1 MKTITSRA
9 ASGFAA
15 SAIALACQSAF
26 AQSSVTL
33 YGVAD
38 VSVRYLTNANANN
51 DGKVFMTNGAVTNSR
66 FGLKGTEELGG
77 GLKAVFRLESGVELQ
92 NGQYSDSQRQFNR
105 AAYVGLANQYGA
117 VTLGRQKTPL
127 FDMLGDVY
135 DPLTV
140 GNYFENAWLPV
151 ASARASMRTTRSST
165 PARSAASRS
174 ARCTR
179 SAPTPR
185 RRARAASPARC
196 RAIWARATCTASP
209 RRTRSGR
216 FPSTAAISRTA
227 TTPATSR
234 RSGTPTWSMPSG
246 RQKCTSAICIRPM
259 TRASWTAM
267 LAQRLVAGVD
277 ILKGSGR
284 RDDGPFGGVTW
295 QVTPALL
302 LTGAFY
308 YDHMKN
314 AAIGG
319 GATGSGN
326 RYTGVA
332 LQEYA
337 LSKRTEVY
345 GTVDFNKVTGAGVV
359 ELPGRSNQTGVSV
372 GLRTCSDAPGAGVDF
387 ASPASKTGD
396 DHARYGTS

>member
-1 MKTITSRA
+1 MKTNTSRA
-9 ASGFAA
+9 IAGIGASF
-15 SAIALACQSAF
+15 IALACQSAF

-51 DGKVFMTNGAVTNSR
+51 DGKVFMTNGAITNSR
-66 FGLKGTEELGG
+66 IGFKGTEDLGG
-77 GLKAVFRLESGVELQ
+77 GLKAIFQLESGVELE
-92 NGQYSDSQRQFNR
+92 NGQYADSARAFNR
-105 AAYVGLANQYGA
+105 AAFVGLSSRYGTL
-117 VTLGRQKTPL
+117 TLGRQKTPL
-127 FDMLGDVY
+127 FDMLGDTY

-151 ASARASMRTTRSST
+151 ALGAGLYADNAVKYNGTFAGLTIGAMYSFGTNYTST
-165 PARSAASRS
+165 GAGGFSGQVPGHLGAGNMYGF
-174 ARCTR
+174 
-179 SAPTPR
+179 
-185 RRARAASPARC
+185 
-196 RAIWARATCTASP
+196 TASYALGP
-209 RRTRSGR
+209 LSIGGGYQQNSDNSANKQKIWNANLVYSIGAAKLYAGYLH
-216 FPSTAAISRTA
+216 STDDTGFVDSIL
-227 TTPATSR
+227 
-234 RSGTPTWSMPSG
+234 
-246 RQKCTSAICIRPM
+246 Q
-259 TRASWTAM
+259 
-267 LAQRLVAGVD
+267 QRGLVAGTD

-284 RDDGPFGGVTW
+284 RDDGPFAGVTY

-332 LQEYA
+332 LAEYA

-345 GTVDFNKVTGAGVV
+345 GTVDFNKVTGAADV
-359 ELPGRSNQTGVSV
+359 ELPGRSNQTGVSI
-372 GLRTCSDAPGAGVDF
+372 GLRNIF
-387 ASPASKTGD
+387 
-396 DHARYGTS
+396 

>member
-9 ASGFAA
+9 VAGIGASL
-15 SAIALACQSAF
+15 IALACQSAF

-51 DGKVFMTNGAVTNSR
+51 DGKLFMTNGAITNSR
-66 FGLKGTEELGG
+66 IGFKGSEDLGG
-77 GLKAVFRLESGVELQ
+77 GLKAIFQLESGVELE
-92 NGQYSDSQRQFNR
+92 NGQYSDSAREFNR
-105 AAYVGLANQYGA
+105 AAFVGLSSRYGTL
-117 VTLGRQKTPL
+117 TLGRQKTPL
-127 FDMLGDVY
+127 FDMLGDTY

-151 ASARASMRTTRSST
+151 ALGAGLYADNAVKYNGTFAGLTLGAMYSFGTNYT
-165 PARSAASRS
+165 
-174 ARCTR
+174 
-179 SAPTPR
+179 
-185 RRARAASPARC
+185 
-196 RAIWARATCTASP
+196 ATGAGGFSGQVPGHLGAGNMYGFTASYALGALAIGGGYQQNSDNASNKQKIWNANVVY
-209 RRTRSGR
+209 TIGQAKLYAGYLH
-216 FPSTAAISRTA
+216 STDDTGFVDSILQQRGLV
-227 TTPATSR
+227 
-234 RSGTPTWSMPSG
+234 SGT
-246 RQKCTSAICIRPM
+246 
-259 TRASWTAM
+259 
-267 LAQRLVAGVD
+267 D

-284 RDDGPFGGVTW
+284 RDDGPFAGITY
-295 QVTPALL
+295 QITPALL

-332 LQEYA
+332 LAEYA

-345 GTVDFNKVTGAGVV
+345 GTVDFNKVTGAAEV
-359 ELPGRSNQTGVSV
+359 ELPGRSNQTGVSI
-372 GLRTCSDAPGAGVDF
+372 GLRTIF
-387 ASPASKTGD
+387 
-396 DHARYGTS
+396 